1 MWQDDVLKLINDWL
15 HKTKLIDL
23 RYWSCP
29 TLDNPMLKQGLTG
42 YNNFRGYYNPIVSA
56 KEFMHYS
63 WGLPRASGKS
73 VFIKE
78 ILDNMNPDSASIT
91 NYAKTYFVELRGLGK
106 LLILIDEFP
115 PTWEILEHYTRG
127 MPKDIL
133 IVKIETPKLA

>member
-1 MWQDDVLKLINDWL
+1 L
-15 HKTKLIDL
+15 
-23 RYWSCP
+23 
-29 TLDNPMLKQGLTG
+29 
-42 YNNFRGYYNPIVSA
+42 
-56 KEFMHYS
+56 EFMNYS

-78 ILDNMNPDSASIT
+78 ILDNMNPDSVKIT
-91 NYAKTYFVELRGLGK
+91 KYAKTYFVELGGLGK

>member
-1 MWQDDVLKLINDWL
+1 MWKTDVLKLINDWL
-15 HKTKLIDL
+15 HKSKLIDL

-29 TLDNPMLKQGLTG
+29 TLDNPMLQQGLSK
-42 YNNFRGYYNPIVSA
+42 YNEFSGCKPSLGAAN
-56 KEFMHYS
+56 EFMYYS
-63 WGLPRASGKS
+63 WGLPRISGKS

-78 ILDNMNPDSASIT
+78 ILDNMNPDAIKIT

-127 MPKDIL
+127 LPKDIL